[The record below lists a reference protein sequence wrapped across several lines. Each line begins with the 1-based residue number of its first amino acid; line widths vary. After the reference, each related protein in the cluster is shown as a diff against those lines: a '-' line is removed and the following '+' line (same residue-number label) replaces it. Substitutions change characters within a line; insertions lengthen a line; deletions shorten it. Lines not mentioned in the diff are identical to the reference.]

1 MTSHLPSSSNSLAN
15 ARPFSP
21 DQPSS
26 RMTAP
31 GGQSSMTS
39 FVRMV
44 SGARPRRL
52 RTLRPGQSLAQHAQ
66 SCQRTK
72 KKANVSITIRCDPE
86 GLRSQTT
93 PGLRDR
99 YKNREEDI
107 FKLIVALYL
116 DDRRVGVITLVVDSP
131 YNAQQISDHSEL
143 IREAFEYQFEIIP
156 DKFHILSTDIT
167 KKGLADRLAG
177 TGANINY
184 ESLFEDLPSRL

>member
-15 ARPFSP
+15 ARPVSP

-31 GGQSSMTS
+31 GGQSSITS

-44 SGARPRRL
+44 SGARPPRP

-66 SCQRTK
+66 SVREMRARGTE
-72 KKANVSITIRCDPE
+72 TIADTPSRV
-86 GLRSQTT
+86 SQTT
-93 PGLRDR
+93 PGLRAR

>member
-15 ARPFSP
+15 ARPVSP

-31 GGQSSMTS
+31 GGQSSITS
-39 FVRMV
+39 F
-44 SGARPRRL
+44 
-52 RTLRPGQSLAQHAQ
+52 
-66 SCQRTK
+66 
-72 KKANVSITIRCDPE
+72 
-86 GLRSQTT
+86 TT
-93 PGLRDR
+93 PGLRAR